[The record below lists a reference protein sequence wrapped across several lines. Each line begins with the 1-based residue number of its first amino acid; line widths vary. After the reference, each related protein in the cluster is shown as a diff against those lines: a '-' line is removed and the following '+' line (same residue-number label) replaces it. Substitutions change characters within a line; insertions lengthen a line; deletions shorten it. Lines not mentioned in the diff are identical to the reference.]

1 MPEVPLLL
9 ALLVGLL
16 LGLTTAGLLRARV
29 RRTAAAT
36 ASGQSD
42 LLAGMLVLAAFALG
56 AFTTYVLIGFY

>member
-16 LGLTTAGLLRARV
+16 SGLTTAGLLREWG
-29 RRTAAAT
+29 RRTAVTT
-36 ASGQSD
+36 ASEQGD

-56 AFTTYVLIGFY
+56 AFTTYVLIGFL